1 MLETYDKFIE
11 DKVASLKAYVKAL
24 MDDFKTTLQSFEE
37 DIAILKKTVMQW
49 TPFNFEA
56 LPKFVF
62 HNLRASMA
70 TEMPSRRISHG
81 IWSDILRLLAS

>member
-37 DIAILKKTVMQW
+37 DIAILKKTVLQ
-49 TPFNFEA
+49 
-56 LPKFVF
+56 
-62 HNLRASMA
+62 
-70 TEMPSRRISHG
+70 
-81 IWSDILRLLAS
+81 